1 MNIETSKAL
10 KNDKIRNDDVEYTE
24 KMAEKDKEEM
34 IEFAVCLHDWIATV
48 FEKYDTDHDGHIDRY
63 EAAQFFK
70 DIMHI
75 GPKTAV
81 TDMERESE
89 MFAQYFDSLDFND
102 DGGVTP
108 EELKA
113 FVIDTI
119 SVKELSI

>member
-1 MNIETSKAL
+1 
-10 KNDKIRNDDVEYTE
+10 
-24 KMAEKDKEEM
+24 
-34 IEFAVCLHDWIATV
+34 
-48 FEKYDTDHDGHIDRY
+48 
-63 EAAQFFK
+63 
-70 DIMHI
+70 MHI

-89 MFAQYFDSLDFND
+89 LFTKYFDSLDFND